1 MNPRELDIYVERY
14 MNGDNSAFDII
25 YEETKKIIYLSIY
38 AIIRNQ
44 SAIEDLMQDTYMKI
58 ISSMDYY
65 NLGTNFKAWVSRV
78 ARNTALN
85 YYNKQKKVIL
95 VDSSEN
101 ELIFGQTENNNY
113 LLNDAL
119 NVLEGYEKD
128 VFIHRIIA
136 GFTLKEISAIMSM
149 PLTTV
154 HYIYK
159 KAIKKVKKKLVGDN
173 NEI

>member
-1 MNPRELDIYVERY
+1 